1 MIKGFYV
8 LTDNQGSYIR
18 EDKLTKKYVPVRSL
32 KQAKVWDSKEK
43 ATSILKNSIGK
54 TIRNKYVVKLIETE
68 VKTEVTD
75 ATEKKEHTN
84 VKSIQK
90 LSNNAPKE
98 ILTSSIEEDQ
108 IEDWLNKINQIV
120 NVMSGSETR
129 KKELLEKLSNID
141 KQIVDVEHYIEF
153 NNFNAAQGWGCYKM
167 LQTLLKQR
175 RNYKHELQVIRI
187 IEQSNFKT
195 DSLSHIAERIELVKN
210 QSYVPRVLTELF
222 DNKK

>member
-75 ATEKKEHTN
+75 TIEKKEHTN

>member
-75 ATEKKEHTN
+75 TTEKKEHTN

>member
-75 ATEKKEHTN
+75 TAEKKEHTN